1 VRSISW
7 GATRKGARN
16 GEKSPATGAGAWKAA
31 AELATDGPFV
41 RGFEIYESLA
51 PEALQE
57 ELPATTTLA
66 RKTADVKRAVR
77 FLLQDARGNG
87 CWDDS
92 NYNFGGE
99 DSLPNVYMAG
109 TALAALALR
118 EWGDPA
124 EVKTAVE
131 RAEKYMRDE
140 NSHPGSDS
148 DEIVWA
154 ARVPAAVT
162 SRK

>member
-1 VRSISW
+1 MDPSSAV
-7 GATRKGARN
+7 
-16 GEKSPATGAGAWKAA
+16 
-31 AELATDGPFV
+31 
-41 RGFEIYESLA
+41 FEIYESLP

-77 FLLQDARGNG
+77 FLLQTQRGNG
-87 CWDDS
+87 
-92 NYNFGGE
+92 
-99 DSLPNVYMAG
+99 AG
-109 TALAALALR
+109 TTRTTTSGARFAAERLHGPDGAGALALR

-140 NSHPGSDS
+140 THIAGATATRSSGRTRTGCS
-148 DEIVWA
+148 
-154 ARVPAAVT
+154 T